1 MIDLKKDYYAVLGV
15 PSSATAK
22 DIRRAYIGLALAWHP
37 DRHSGESPDQV
48 TYADARFKEIGEAY
62 ALLSDYDARKQYD
75 YFHSLSSL
83 TAARPSPSSR
93 RPAAQPSRPSA
104 GTSSASGPHPGS
116 AGSSSGA
123 SRSSGASSGRDS
135 SFDRGRAWGAD
146 SRTNNYQETSRESRW
161 SRRKGGFHKFLYGIL
176 IPATIIFSSLS
187 GLSRLVGWA
196 GDAIRYHAAQYQP
209 SVIFWK
215 TEDTV
220 KMETFYERMM
230 EMMDFP
236 KVEAREINLRPL
248 ERYSSDEE

>member
-1 MIDLKKDYYAVLGV
+1 MTDYSKDYYAVLGV
-15 PSSATAK
+15 PSSATAS
-22 DIRRAYIGLALAWHP
+22 DIRYAYIGLALAWHP
-37 DRHSGESPDQV
+37 DRHSGESPERV
-48 TYADARFKEIGEAY
+48 AYAEARFKEIGEAY

-75 YFHSLSSL
+75 YFHSLSSSA
-83 TAARPSPSSR
+83 AARPSPSSR

-123 SRSSGASSGRDS
+123 SRSSGSSTRRDS

-146 SRTNNYQETSRESRW
+146 CRTYTYQDTSRESRW
-161 SRRKGGFHKFLYGIL
+161 SRRKGGFHKFLFGML
-176 IPATIIFSSLS
+176 IPASIIFSSLS

-196 GDAIRYHAAQYQP
+196 GDTIRYHTVQYQP

-215 TEDTV
+215 TEDTA